1 MGIMAGK
8 VILKKQAEKR
18 LRWSHPWIFAGEIAK
33 EQVQEGPG
41 AIVDVLN
48 SAGKFWG
55 RGYWNPQSQIRVRL
69 LTRKE
74 EPVDEGF
81 FFQRLRQ
88 CWHYRQQIGYTENCR
103 LVFAEADQLPG
114 LIVDKFGDYLVLQ
127 TLALGMDRWKP
138 AIVHA
143 LEQLLQPAGIY
154 ERNDAPVRELEGLP
168 LTKGFLSKPFPTTF
182 QIRENNLRFWV
193 DVANGQ
199 KTGYFLD
206 QRLNRLAIAPF
217 VRDAEILEAFCYT
230 GSFTC
235 HAAAFGA
242 KHITAIDASADALQ
256 LAQQNAELNGVSP
269 SCTFLEANAFDVLKQ
284 WAGEKRS
291 FDVVML
297 DPPAFAKSRQ
307 QIQSAITGYKE
318 INLRALKMI
327 RPGGFLITSSC
338 TNLVPAPLFLEI
350 IQQAAADARRQIRQ
364 VLFHTQPPDHP
375 IVWTIESTAYLKF
388 LIVQVQ

>member
-1 MGIMAGK
+1 MAGK
-8 VILKKQAEKR
+8 IILKKQAEKR
-18 LRWSHPWIFAGEIAK
+18 LLAGHPWIFAGEIAS
-33 EQVQEGPG
+33 EQVSEGPG
-41 AIVDVLN
+41 AIVDVFS
-48 SAGKFWG
+48 SAQKFCG

-69 LTRKE
+69 LTLKPE
-74 EPVDEGF
+74 TVDEDF
-81 FFQRLRQ
+81 FFQRIRQ
-88 CWHYRQQIGYTENCR
+88 CWDYRKRIGYTDNCR

-114 LIVDKFGDYLVLQ
+114 LIVDKFGDIVVIQ
-127 TLALGMDRWKP
+127 TLALGMDRWKS
-138 AIVHA
+138 AIVAAIQDILH
-143 LEQLLQPAGIY
+143 PAGIY

-168 LTKGFLSKPFPTTF
+168 QVKGFLSQPFPTTF
-182 QIRENNLRFWV
+182 QIRENGLSFWV

-206 QRLNRLAIAPF
+206 QHMNRQAIAPF
-217 VRDAEILEAFCYT
+217 VKDAEILEAFCYT

-242 KHITAIDASADALQ
+242 RHVTAIDASADALQ
-256 LAQQNAELNGVSP
+256 LARQNAALNGVAT
-269 SCTFLEANAFDVLKQ
+269 SCSFVEANAFDVLKQ
-284 WAGEKRS
+284 WAAEKRS
-291 FDVVML
+291 YDVVML

-338 TNLVPAPLFLEI
+338 TNLIPADLFLQI
-350 IQQAAADARRQIRQ
+350 IRQAAADAKRQIRQ

>member
-1 MGIMAGK
+1 MAGK
-8 VILKKQAEKR
+8 IILKKQAEKR
-18 LRWSHPWIFAGEIAK
+18 LMAGHPWIFAGEIAS

-41 AIVDVLN
+41 AIVDVFS
-48 SAGKFWG
+48 SAQKFCG

-74 EPVDEGF
+74 EAVDEDF
-81 FFQRLRQ
+81 FFQRIRQ
-88 CWHYRQQIGYTENCR
+88 CWNYRKRIGYTDNCR

-114 LIVDKFGDYLVLQ
+114 LIADKFGDYVVIQ
-127 TLALGMDRWKP
+127 TLALGMDRWKS
-138 AIVHA
+138 AIVDAIQHI
-143 LEQLLQPAGIY
+143 LHPVGIY

-168 LTKGFLSKPFPTTF
+168 LVKGFLSAPFPTTF
-182 QIRENNLRFWV
+182 QIRENGLLFWV
-193 DVANGQ
+193 DIANGQ

-206 QRLNRLAIAPF
+206 QHINRQAIAPF
-217 VRDAEILEAFCYT
+217 VKDAEILEAFCYT

-242 KHITAIDASADALQ
+242 RHITAIDASAEALQ
-256 LAQQNAELNGVSP
+256 LARQNAALNGVAA
-269 SCTFLEANAFDVLKQ
+269 SCNFVEANAFDVLKQ
-284 WAGEKRS
+284 WAAEKRS

-338 TNLVPAPLFLEI
+338 TNLIPADLFLQI
-350 IQQAAADARRQIRQ
+350 IQQAAADAKRQIRQ

-375 IVWTIESTAYLKF
+375 IVWAIESTAYLKF